1 MRYVRSAHFSYHNAH
16 VCYIPTEKKKRKEME
31 VIQTIDLC
39 VLPEKCVADV
49 NGFVVAVVCIHASGS
64 CFLAHTR
71 DGSSMCCEA
80 ESSSF
85 G

>member
-16 VCYIPTEKKKRKEME
+16 VRYIPTEKKERKEME

-49 NGFVVAVVCIHASGS
+49 NGFVVVVVCTRQRQLLSCSHAGRQQHVLRS
-64 CFLAHTR
+64 R
-71 DGSSMCCEA
+71 EQ
-80 ESSSF
+80 
-85 G
+85 